1 MSEEAVEKKEKKEKK
16 VMTPERLEQLARARK
31 KALEI
36 RQAGAAIKE
45 EQKQLA
51 DAALEEKLQRE
62 KELNDAVKK
71 SLLKNE
77 INNDKLHTVPIY
89 RNNVVPRLEGSAPP
103 ITQRVWDASHEEE
116 EERLEGSAPPI
127 TQRVWDASH
136 DYREASA
143 RRQPREEEE
152 DGGRPIRDYRE
163 ASARRQPREKT
174 KKPIKTK
181 VVIEQSSD
189 DEDEFHTN
197 EHVIFVKRKSKNDS
211 IKKVPATTPV
221 PPNTPEDGQRPPP
234 YQAHRQLPN
243 VPLPNTMD
251 DFVNAGFS
259 NYRKYY

>member
-1 MSEEAVEKKEKKEKK
+1 MSETEKVEVVEKKEKKEKK

-36 RQAGAAIKE
+36 RQAGVMIKE

-77 INNDKLHTVPIY
+77 INNDKLLTVPIY
-89 RNNVVPRLEGSAPP
+89 RNNVVPNIARQQHIEE
-103 ITQRVWDASHEEE
+103 DDEEE
-116 EERLEGSAPPI
+116 EEE
-127 TQRVWDASH
+127 
-136 DYREASA
+136 E
-143 RRQPREEEE
+143 QPV
-152 DGGRPIRDYRE
+152 IVKKK
-163 ASARRQPREKT
+163 KT

-211 IKKVPATTPV
+211 IKKVIPASTPV

-234 YQAHRQLPN
+234 YQAHRQLPT
-243 VPLPNTMD
+243 VPLPNSMD

>member
-1 MSEEAVEKKEKKEKK
+1 MSESEAVEKKEKKEKK

-36 RQAGAAIKE
+36 RQAGASLKE

-51 DAALEEKLQRE
+51 DAALEEKLERE
-62 KELNDAVKK
+62 RQLNEAVKA

-77 INNDKLHTVPIY
+77 INNEKLHTVPIY
-89 RNNVVPRLEGSAPP
+89 RNNIVPN
-103 ITQRVWDASHEEE
+103 ITRYEEE
-116 EERLEGSAPPI
+116 EEEE
-127 TQRVWDASH
+127 QEEV
-136 DYREASA
+136 
-143 RRQPREEEE
+143 QPV
-152 DGGRPIRDYRE
+152 IIKK
-163 ASARRQPREKT
+163 KT
-174 KKPIKTK
+174 KKPIRTK

-211 IKKVPATTPV
+211 IKKVVPATTPV

-234 YQAHRQLPN
+234 YQAHRQLPTT
-243 VPLPNTMD
+243 PLANNMD
-251 DFVNAGFS
+251 EFVNAGFS

>member
-1 MSEEAVEKKEKKEKK
+1 MSENEKVEAVEKKEKKEKK

-62 KELNDAVKK
+62 RELNEAVKA

-89 RNNVVPRLEGSAPP
+89 RNNIVPNISRQQQFEEDDEEQEEAPP
-103 ITQRVWDASHEEE
+103 PVIVKK
-116 EERLEGSAPPI
+116 
-127 TQRVWDASH
+127 
-136 DYREASA
+136 
-143 RRQPREEEE
+143 
-152 DGGRPIRDYRE
+152 
-163 ASARRQPREKT
+163 KT
-174 KKPIKTK
+174 KKPIRTK

-211 IKKVPATTPV
+211 IKKIPATTPV
-221 PPNTPEDGQRPPP
+221 PPNTPEDGQRPPL
-234 YQAHRQLPN
+234 YQAHRQLPT
-243 VPLPNTMD
+243 VPLANTMD
-251 DFVNAGFS
+251 DFINAGFS
-259 NYRKYY
+259 NHRKYY

>member
-1 MSEEAVEKKEKKEKK
+1 MSEVETVEKKEKKEKK
-16 VMTPERLEQLARARK
+16 VQTPERLEQLARARK

-51 DAALEEKLQRE
+51 DAALEEKLERE
-62 KELNDAVKK
+62 RQLNEAVKA

-89 RNNVVPRLEGSAPP
+89 RNNIVPNIARQE
-103 ITQRVWDASHEEE
+103 RYEEE
-116 EERLEGSAPPI
+116 EE
-127 TQRVWDASH
+127 
-136 DYREASA
+136 
-143 RRQPREEEE
+143 EEEE
-152 DGGRPIRDYRE
+152 PPPIIIKK
-163 ASARRQPREKT
+163 KT

-221 PPNTPEDGQRPPP
+221 PPNTPEEGQRPPP
-234 YQAHRQLPN
+234 YQAHRQLPT

>member
-1 MSEEAVEKKEKKEKK
+1 MSENEKVEAVEKKEKKEKK

-62 KELNDAVKK
+62 KELNEAVKA

-89 RNNVVPRLEGSAPP
+89 RNNIVPNISRQE
-103 ITQRVWDASHEEE
+103 RYEEEDDEEE
-116 EERLEGSAPPI
+116 EAPPPVI
-127 TQRVWDASH
+127 VKK
-136 DYREASA
+136 
-143 RRQPREEEE
+143 
-152 DGGRPIRDYRE
+152 
-163 ASARRQPREKT
+163 KT
-174 KKPIKTK
+174 KKPIRTK

-211 IKKVPATTPV
+211 IKKIPATTPV

-234 YQAHRQLPN
+234 YQAHRQLPT
-243 VPLPNTMD
+243 VPLANTMD
-251 DFVNAGFS
+251 DFINAGFS
-259 NYRKYY
+259 NHRKYY

>member
-1 MSEEAVEKKEKKEKK
+1 MSESEAVEKKEKKEKK

-62 KELNDAVKK
+62 RELNEAVKA

-89 RNNVVPRLEGSAPP
+89 RNNIVPNISRQPQFEE
-103 ITQRVWDASHEEE
+103 DEDEEE
-116 EERLEGSAPPI
+116 EAPPPVI
-127 TQRVWDASH
+127 VKK
-136 DYREASA
+136 
-143 RRQPREEEE
+143 
-152 DGGRPIRDYRE
+152 
-163 ASARRQPREKT
+163 KT
-174 KKPIKTK
+174 KKPIRTK

-211 IKKVPATTPV
+211 IKKIPATTPV

-234 YQAHRQLPN
+234 YQAHRQLPT
-243 VPLPNTMD
+243 VPLANTMD

>member
-1 MSEEAVEKKEKKEKK
+1 MSESEKVEVVEKVKKEKK
-16 VMTPERLEQLARARK
+16 VMTPERLEQLARARC

-36 RQAGAAIKE
+36 RRAGMVIKE

-62 KELNDAVKK
+62 RELNEAVKA

-89 RNNVVPRLEGSAPP
+89 RNNIVPN
-103 ITQRVWDASHEEE
+103 ITKQQRYEEE
-116 EERLEGSAPPI
+116 EE
-127 TQRVWDASH
+127 
-136 DYREASA
+136 
-143 RRQPREEEE
+143 EEEE
-152 DGGRPIRDYRE
+152 E
-163 ASARRQPREKT
+163 APPVIIKKKT
-174 KKPIKTK
+174 KKPIKTRI
-181 VVIEQSSD
+181 VVEQSSD
-189 DEDEFHTN
+189 DLDEY
-197 EHVIFVKRKSKNDS
+197 ESSDRVIFVKRKSKNDS
-211 IKKVPATTPV
+211 IKKVVPATTPV

-234 YQAHRQLPN
+234 YQAHRQLPT

>member
-1 MSEEAVEKKEKKEKK
+1 MSESEAVEKKEKKEKK

-36 RQAGAAIKE
+36 RQAGAAIKV
-45 EQKQLA
+45 EQQEMA

-62 KELNDAVKK
+62 RELNEAVKK

-89 RNNVVPRLEGSAPP
+89 RNNVVPNIARQQQFE
-103 ITQRVWDASHEEE
+103 DDEEE
-116 EERLEGSAPPI
+116 EEEEEAPPVI
-127 TQRVWDASH
+127 VKK
-136 DYREASA
+136 
-143 RRQPREEEE
+143 
-152 DGGRPIRDYRE
+152 
-163 ASARRQPREKT
+163 KT

-234 YQAHRQLPN
+234 YQAHRQLPT
-243 VPLPNTMD
+243 VPLPNSMD

-259 NYRKYY
+259 NHRKYY

>member
-1 MSEEAVEKKEKKEKK
+1 MSETEKVEVPEKVKKEKK
-16 VMTPERLEQLARARK
+16 VLTPERLEQLARARHR
-31 KALEI
+31 ALEI
-36 RQAGAAIKE
+36 RKAGASIKA
-45 EQKQLA
+45 EQREMEQ
-51 DAALEEKLQRE
+51 AALEEKLQRE
-62 KELNDAVKK
+62 KELNDAVKA

-77 INNDKLHTVPIY
+77 INNEKLHTVPIY
-89 RNNVVPRLEGSAPP
+89 RNNVVPNIAR
-103 ITQRVWDASHEEE
+103 QQHYEEE
-116 EERLEGSAPPI
+116 EEE
-127 TQRVWDASH
+127 Q
-136 DYREASA
+136 
-143 RRQPREEEE
+143 EEEV
-152 DGGRPIRDYRE
+152 
-163 ASARRQPREKT
+163 QPVIIKKKT

-234 YQAHRQLPN
+234 YQAHRQLPTT
-243 VPLPNTMD
+243 PLANSMD